1 MNSKFPTDTQ
11 MYHFLPPTILGH
23 LIFQI
28 GEASADPLPAGLH
41 SLDIKIG
48 VDGERDTMLYVP
60 EGLETDKPVKLLVMF
75 HGAGGSA
82 AKVFPDFQAHAD
94 KHKFLLML
102 PQSTYQTWDLTVGGN
117 GPDLEKLNRSL
128 YDVNTHFNID
138 PSHFG
143 FCGFSDGAS
152 YSLSIGLS
160 NAHIL
165 SHIIALSGGYMNL
178 YVPRG
183 KAPVFIAHS
192 PEDEQL
198 PMNTSGFFHYKE
210 LKQNGYD
217 VIFHEFHGRHQ
228 IHQPVVDVAMDFF
241 MAEKSA

>member
-1 MNSKFPTDTQ
+1 MNSKFPTDPA
-11 MYHFLPPTILGH
+11 MYSFLPPSILGH
-23 LIFQI
+23 LTFQPKPATS
-28 GEASADPLPAGLH
+28 EPLPPGMHKLNASCGEPN
-41 SLDIKIG
+41 
-48 VDGERDTMLYVP
+48 ERDTLLFVP
-60 EGLETDKPVKLLVMF
+60 EGLDTSKPAKLLVMF

-82 AKVFPDFQAHAD
+82 QKVLPDFQSHAE

-117 GPDLEKLNRSL
+117 GPDLQKLDQAL
-128 YDVNTHFNID
+128 ADLNTHFTID
-138 PSHFG
+138 TGHFG

-160 NAHIL
+160 NGHIL
-165 SHIIALSGGYMNL
+165 SHIIALSGGFMNL

-183 KAPVFIAHS
+183 KPKVFIAHS

-198 PMNTSGFFHYKE
+198 PMNTSGLFHYKE

-217 VIFHEFHGRHQ
+217 VIFHEFHGRHL
-228 IHQPVVDVAMDFF
+228 IHQPVVEAALDFF
-241 MAEKSA
+241 LKETP